1 MPLSA
6 DRKKEYFERMKSLL
20 AEYSKLFVV
29 SVDNVGS
36 KQLQMTRMA
45 LRGKAEI
52 LMGKNTMM
60 RKVIREFVEENPDS
74 PIAQLEECCRGNIGF
89 VFCSG
94 SLGDVREVVESNVR
108 PAPAKVGAVAPC
120 KVVVP
125 KGPTGCDPGQT
136 AFFQTLQI
144 ATKITRGQIEMVND
158 TDLIQEGE
166 RVTASQAALLQKLS
180 IEPFTYGMILRQV
193 YDNGSLFSAKVLD
206 ITDDVLASKFAQA
219 LSTLASLSLA
229 MGYPTQASVPHS
241 IVNAYKAV
249 LAVTIQL
256 DSYSFDK
263 ADMVK
268 EYLKDPSKF
277 AGSGGGG
284 GGGGGGGAGAAAAE
298 PEPEEEEEADIGGGI
313 GESLGKGRNVGGFS
327 WSGVTHVCFNIS
339 FTSLQ
344 ICLEVTMR
352 GIISILAVCQFSKEN
367 RVIFHILDFFPR
379 MFNVER
385 SGVCSNLECVG
396 WALRPLHLKYNTW
409 VAIYRSCRRVSTVR
423 IVL

>member
-6 DRKKEYFERMKSLL
+6 ERKTEYFERMKSLL

-36 KQLQMTRMA
+36 KQLQVTRMA

-60 RKVIREFVEENPDS
+60 RKVIREFMEENPDS
-74 PIAQLEECCRGNIGF
+74 PVAQLEECCRGNVGF
-89 VFCSG
+89 VFCSAN
-94 SLGDVREVVESNVR
+94 LGDVRKTVESNVR
-108 PAPAKVGAVAPC
+108 PAPAKVGGVAPS

-180 IEPFTYGMILRQV
+180 IEPFTYGMVLKQV

-206 ITDDVLASKFAQA
+206 ITDEVLASKFADA
-219 LSTLASLSLA
+219 LSALASLSLA

-284 GGGGGGGAGAAAAE
+284 GGGGGGGDAGGGGKAAE
-298 PEPEEEEEADIGGGI
+298 PEPEEEEEAPAAGNLFGADEGGG
-313 GESLGKGRNVGGFS
+313 G
-327 WSGVTHVCFNIS
+327 
-339 FTSLQ
+339 
-344 ICLEVTMR
+344 
-352 GIISILAVCQFSKEN
+352 
-367 RVIFHILDFFPR
+367 D
-379 MFNVER
+379 
-385 SGVCSNLECVG
+385 
-396 WALRPLHLKYNTW
+396 Y
-409 VAIYRSCRRVSTVR
+409 
-423 IVL
+423 